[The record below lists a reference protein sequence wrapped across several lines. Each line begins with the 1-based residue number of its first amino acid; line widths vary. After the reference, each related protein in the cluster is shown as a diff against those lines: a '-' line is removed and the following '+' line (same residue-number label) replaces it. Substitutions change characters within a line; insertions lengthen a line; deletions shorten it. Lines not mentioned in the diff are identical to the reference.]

1 MKALAAL
8 GTLVDFVM
16 FVERRASFATLIETR
31 RADRSE
37 YKDEDKE
44 NQKNIHFS
52 FLVRHVWRKR
62 NICFIYSSGREALH
76 SAPVPSHTGFQVN
89 PLPSVSLNKVTAI
102 YQKVYTTECL
112 FTYNSLAKCF
122 FFYLIEQ

>member
-44 NQKNIHFS
+44 NKKKHS
-52 FLVRHVWRKR
+52 LFL
-62 NICFIYSSGREALH
+62 
-76 SAPVPSHTGFQVN
+76 P
-89 PLPSVSLNKVTAI
+89 
-102 YQKVYTTECL
+102 CL
-112 FTYNSLAKCF
+112 SCEEEKE
-122 FFYLIEQ
+122 YLF